1 MKKQDAVFIA
11 CEHSG
16 TIRDKC
22 LDNGILAFSCDLLE
36 GEGKHLDNHI
46 KGDVFE
52 AYDKLSETYNIKM
65 MIAHPS
71 CTYLTNSG
79 VCHLWSDKKSN
90 GVSRG
95 FDGYTGLRNRQS
107 NGVSRGFDRYTDMI
121 DACNFFND
129 LRDLPIEFK
138 ALENPIPH
146 KYAKAIIGKYDMITQ
161 PFHHGHEESKATCFW
176 LDNLP
181 PLFKTKIVKPVNGS
195 AMHKLPPTKDRWK
208 LRSKT
213 YNGISNAIVDQWIK
227 PVMKGLI

>member
-1 MKKQDAVFIA
+1 MKKQDVVFIA

-16 TIRDKC
+16 AIRDKC
-22 LDNGILAFSCDLLE
+22 INNDILAFSCDLLKGE
-36 GEGKHLDNHI
+36 GEHTGFHI
-46 KGDVFE
+46 QGDIFE
-52 AYDKLSETYNIKM
+52 TYKNLKDRYNIKM

-71 CTYLTNSG
+71 CTYITNSG

-95 FDGYTGLRNRQS
+95 FD
-107 NGVSRGFDRYTDMI
+107 RYQDMI

-146 KYAKAIIGKYDMITQ
+146 KYAKAIIGKYDMLTQ
-161 PFHHGHEESKATCFW
+161 PYHHGHEESKATCFW

-195 AMHKLPPTKDRWK
+195 AMHKLPPSKDRWK

-213 YNGISNAIVDQWIK
+213 YEGISQAIVDQWIK

>member
-22 LDNGILAFSCDLLE
+22 LDNGILAFSCDLLD
-36 GEGKHLDNHI
+36 GEGKQKYLNYHI
-46 KGDVFE
+46 KGDVFK
-52 AYDKLSETYNIKM
+52 AFDILSQVVNIK
-65 MIAHPS
+65 ILIGHPS
-71 CTYLTNSG
+71 CQMVANSG
-79 VCHLWSDKKSN
+79 VCHLWSDKQSE
-90 GVSRG
+90 GV
-95 FDGYTGLRNRQS
+95 L
-107 NGVSRGFDRYTDMI
+107 RGFDRYKAMI

-129 LRDLPIEFK
+129 LRDLPVEYK

-146 KYAKAIIGKYDMITQ
+146 KYAKAIIGKYDMLTQ

-181 PLFKTKIVKPVNGS
+181 PLFKTKVVKPVKGS

-213 YNGISNAIVDQWIK
+213 YDGISEAIVNQWIK
-227 PVMKGLI
+227 PVMKGVI

>member
-1 MKKQDAVFIA
+1 MKDKDAVLIA

-16 TIRDKC
+16 AIRDKC
-22 LDNGILAFSCDLLE
+22 IDNDILAFSCDLLKGE
-36 GEGKHLDNHI
+36 GEHTGFHI
-46 KGDVFE
+46 QGDIFE
-52 AYDKLSETYNIKM
+52 TYENLKDRYNIKI

-71 CTYLTNSG
+71 CTYITNSG

-95 FDGYTGLRNRQS
+95 FD
-107 NGVSRGFDRYTDMI
+107 RYQDMI
-121 DACNFFND
+121 EACNFFND

-161 PFHHGHEESKATCFW
+161 PYHHGHEESKATCFW

-181 PLFKTKIVKPVNGS
+181 PLFKTKVVKPVKGS

-213 YNGISNAIVDQWIK
+213 YDGISQAIVDQWIK
-227 PVMKGLI
+227 PVMKGVI

>member
-22 LDNGILAFSCDLLE
+22 LDNNILAFSCDLLN
-36 GEGKHLDNHI
+36 GEGKYLNYHI
-46 KGDVFE
+46 KGDVFK
-52 AYDKLSETYNIKM
+52 AFDILSQVVNIKM
-65 MIAHPS
+65 LIGHPS
-71 CTYLTNSG
+71 CTYIANSG
-79 VCHLWSDKKSN
+79 VCHLWSNKK
-90 GVSRG
+90 
-95 FDGYTGLRNRQS
+95 S

-129 LRDLPIEFK
+129 LRDLPVEYK

-146 KYAKAIIGKYDMITQ
+146 KYAKAIIGNYDMLTQ

-181 PLFKTKIVKPVNGS
+181 PLFKTRIVKPVKGS

-213 YNGISNAIVDQWIK
+213 YDGISEAIVNQWIK
-227 PVMKGLI
+227 PVMKGVI

>member
-1 MKKQDAVFIA
+1 MKDKDAVLIA

-16 TIRDKC
+16 AIRDKC
-22 LDNGILAFSCDLLE
+22 INNDILAFSCDLLKGE
-36 GEGKHLDNHI
+36 GEHTGFHI
-46 KGDVFE
+46 QGDIFE
-52 AYDKLSETYNIKM
+52 TYENLKDRYNIKI

-71 CTYLTNSG
+71 CTYITNSG

-95 FDGYTGLRNRQS
+95 FD
-107 NGVSRGFDRYTDMI
+107 RYQDMI
-121 DACNFFND
+121 EACNFFND

-161 PFHHGHEESKATCFW
+161 PYHHGHEESKATCFW

-181 PLFKTKIVKPVNGS
+181 PLFKTKVVKPVKGS
-195 AMHKLPPTKDRWK
+195 ALHKLPPTKDRWK

-213 YNGISNAIVDQWIK
+213 YDGISQAIVDQWIK
-227 PVMKGLI
+227 PVMKGVI

>member
-1 MKKQDAVFIA
+1 MQDKDAVLIA

-22 LDNGILAFSCDLLE
+22 IDNDILAFSCDLLKGE
-36 GEGKHLDNHI
+36 GEHTGFHI
-46 KGDVFE
+46 QGDIFE
-52 AYDKLSETYNIKM
+52 TYENLKNRYNIKM

-90 GVSRG
+90 GV
-95 FDGYTGLRNRQS
+95 L
-107 NGVSRGFDRYTDMI
+107 RGFDRYKAMVE
-121 DACNFFND
+121 ACNFFND
-129 LRDLPIEFK
+129 LRDLPIEYK

-146 KYAKAIIGKYDMITQ
+146 KYAKALIGKYDMLTQ
-161 PFHHGHEESKATCFW
+161 PYHHGHEESKATCFW

-181 PLFKTKIVKPVNGS
+181 PLFKTKIVKPVKGS

-213 YNGISNAIVDQWIK
+213 YDGISQAIVDQWIK

>member
-22 LDNGILAFSCDLLE
+22 LDNGILAFSCDLLD
-36 GEGKHLDNHI
+36 GEGKHLNHHI
-46 KGDVFE
+46 KGDVFK
-52 AYDKLSETYNIKM
+52 AFDILSQVVNIKM
-65 MIAHPS
+65 LIGHPS
-71 CTYLTNSG
+71 CQMVANSG
-79 VCHLWSDKKSN
+79 VCHLWSDKKSE
-90 GVSRG
+90 GV
-95 FDGYTGLRNRQS
+95 L
-107 NGVSRGFDRYTDMI
+107 RGFDRYKAMI

-129 LRDLPIEFK
+129 LRDLPVEYK

-146 KYAKAIIGKYDMITQ
+146 KYAKAIIGKYDMLTQ

-181 PLFKTKIVKPVNGS
+181 PLFKTKVVKPVKGS

-213 YNGISNAIVDQWIK
+213 YNGISEAIVNQWIK
-227 PVMKGLI
+227 PVMKGVI

>member
-1 MKKQDAVFIA
+1 MQDKDAVLIA

-16 TIRDKC
+16 AIRDKC
-22 LDNGILAFSCDLLE
+22 IDNDILAFSCDLLKGE
-36 GEGKHLDNHI
+36 GEHTGFHI
-46 KGDVFE
+46 QGDIFE
-52 AYDKLSETYNIKM
+52 TYENLKNRYNIKM

-79 VCHLWSDKKSN
+79 VCHLWSDKK
-90 GVSRG
+90 
-95 FDGYTGLRNRQS
+95 S

-146 KYAKAIIGKYDMITQ
+146 KYAKAIIGKYDMLTQ
-161 PFHHGHEESKATCFW
+161 PYHHGHEESKATCFW

-181 PLFKTKIVKPVNGS
+181 PLFKTKIVKPVKGS

-213 YNGISNAIVDQWIK
+213 YDGISDAIVRQWIK
-227 PVMKGLI
+227 PVMKGII

>member
-22 LDNGILAFSCDLLE
+22 LDNGILAFSCDLLD
-36 GEGKHLDNHI
+36 GEGVHLNYHI
-46 KGDVFE
+46 KGDVFK
-52 AYDKLSETYNIKM
+52 AFDILSQVVNIKM
-65 MIAHPS
+65 LIGHPS
-71 CTYLTNSG
+71 CTYLANSG
-79 VCHLWSDKKSN
+79 VCHLWSNK
-90 GVSRG
+90 
-95 FDGYTGLRNRQS
+95 QS
-107 NGVSRGFDRYTDMI
+107 NGVSRGFDRYSDMI

-129 LRDLPIEFK
+129 LRDLPVEYK

-146 KYAKAIIGKYDMITQ
+146 KYAKAIIGKYDMLTQ

-181 PLFKTKIVKPVNGS
+181 PLFKTKVVKPVKGS

-213 YNGISNAIVDQWIK
+213 YNGISEAIVNQWIK
-227 PVMKGLI
+227 PVMKGVI

>member
-16 TIRDKC
+16 AIRDKC
-22 LDNGILAFSCDLLE
+22 LDNGILAFSCDLLDA
-36 GEGKHLDNHI
+36 EGKHKNYHI
-46 KGDVFE
+46 KGDVFK
-52 AYDKLSETYNIKM
+52 AYDILSQVVNIKI

-71 CTYLTNSG
+71 CTYITNSG

-95 FDGYTGLRNRQS
+95 FD
-107 NGVSRGFDRYTDMI
+107 RYQDMI
-121 DACNFFND
+121 EACNFFND

-138 ALENPIPH
+138 AIENPIPH
-146 KYAKAIIGKYDMITQ
+146 KYAKSIIGKYDMITQ
-161 PFHHGHEESKATCFW
+161 PYHHGHEESKATCFW

-181 PLFKTKIVKPVNGS
+181 PLFKTKIVKPVKGS

-213 YNGISNAIVDQWIK
+213 YDGISQAIVNQWIK
-227 PVMKGLI
+227 PVMKGVI

>member
-1 MKKQDAVFIA
+1 MKDKDAVLIA

-16 TIRDKC
+16 AIRDKC
-22 LDNGILAFSCDLLE
+22 INNDILAFSCDLLKGE
-36 GEGKHLDNHI
+36 GEHTGFHI
-46 KGDVFE
+46 QGDIFE
-52 AYDKLSETYNIKM
+52 TYENLKDRYNIKI

-71 CTYLTNSG
+71 CTYITNSG

-95 FDGYTGLRNRQS
+95 FD
-107 NGVSRGFDRYTDMI
+107 RYQDMI
-121 DACNFFND
+121 EACNFFND

-161 PFHHGHEESKATCFW
+161 PYHHGHEESKATCFW

-181 PLFKTKIVKPVNGS
+181 PLFKTKVVKPVKGS

-213 YNGISNAIVDQWIK
+213 YEGISKAIVDQWIK
-227 PVMKGLI
+227 PVMKGVI